1 MKELKENIETDI
13 KIRIKSLKQEIKE
26 SLEEVI
32 RVQCEEN
39 LKLKTEIKNI

>member
-32 RVQCEEN
+32 RV
-39 LKLKTEIKNI
+39 